1 MPVEQTFTVRQVADL
16 AVLSERT
23 VRAMISDGRLPVVR
37 LVGVRA
43 VRIPADAVHALFGNS
58 PNVE

>member
-43 VRIPADAVHALFGNS
+43 VRIPADAVRALLQGDS
-58 PNVE
+58 GE